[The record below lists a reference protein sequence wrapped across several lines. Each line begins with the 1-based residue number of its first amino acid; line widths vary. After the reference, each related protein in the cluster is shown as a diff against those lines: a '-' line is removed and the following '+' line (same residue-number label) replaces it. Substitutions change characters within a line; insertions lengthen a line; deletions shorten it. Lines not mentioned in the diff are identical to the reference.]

1 MKNQQKYRRL
11 MKALVSIGL
20 IAPIGDVCENDI
32 RPKQLIRKE
41 THFKELSIYSVVK
54 IGLIRSKNVIS
65 KA

>member
-1 MKNQQKYRRL
+1 

-20 IAPIGDVCENDI
+20 IAPIGDVCEKDI

-41 THFKELSIYSVVK
+41 THFKELSIYLVAK